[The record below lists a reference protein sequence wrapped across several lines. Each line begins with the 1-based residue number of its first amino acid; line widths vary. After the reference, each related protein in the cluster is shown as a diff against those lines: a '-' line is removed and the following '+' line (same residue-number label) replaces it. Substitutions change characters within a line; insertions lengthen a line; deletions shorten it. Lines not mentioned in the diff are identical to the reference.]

1 MILVIFYQG
10 TYYNMEKS
18 MQPQV
23 ASEQDKLVPLDTS
36 GDPVDVELK
45 EDKKD
50 DVKVEEQNEE
60 TKVEEENFDNKKE
73 VDEYGANV
81 QKRIDK
87 LTFKIREAERREK
100 EAIRFAEAVNKE
112 NADLKSKVKDVDDGY
127 LDEYSK
133 RVTSEMEKA
142 QAVLQ
147 DAINSGNAKKQVE
160 AQQAIARLAI
170 EEERANA
177 SKAQRER
184 ALKEQKDAPKTPQ
197 QPIQNAKPDP
207 KAEAWAEK
215 NSWFGANEA
224 MTYTALSIHKKLLQE
239 EGFDGKSDEYYKEL
253 DKRIRDEFPH
263 KFEDTNKKDRPAQAV
278 ASANRSVK
286 SGRRTVRLTPSQV
299 AIAKKLGVSL
309 EDYAKHVK
317 EA

>member
-1 MILVIFYQG
+1 
-10 TYYNMEKS
+10 MENS
-18 MQPQV
+18 MQPQ
-23 ASEQDKLVPLDTS
+23 ARSEQDKTVPIDTS
-36 GDPVDVELK
+36 GDPVDIE
-45 EDKKD
+45 
-50 DVKVEEQNEE
+50 VK
-60 TKVEEENFDNKKE
+60 EEENKEEVVQEKVESTESENKQEE
-73 VDEYGANV
+73 VKDEAEEYSANV
-81 QKRIDK
+81 KKRIDK
-87 LTFKIREAERREK
+87 LTFKLREAERQK
-100 EAIRFAEAVNKE
+100 EEALKFAESQKRQVS
-112 NADLKSKVKDVDDGY
+112 DLRSKVQKVDEGY
-127 LDEYSK
+127 LDQYQK
-133 RVTSEMEKA
+133 RVSTEMEKA
-142 QAVLQ
+142 QNVLQ
-147 DAINSGNAKKQVE
+147 TAINAGDAKAQVE
-160 AQQAIARLAI
+160 AQKAIARLAI
-170 EEERANA
+170 EEERASA
-177 SKAQRER
+177 SIKLREENKTKA
-184 ALKEQKDAPKTPQ
+184 KEDKPVN
-197 QPIQNAKPDP
+197 QPIQQAKPDP

-215 NSWFGANEA
+215 NTWFGANEA